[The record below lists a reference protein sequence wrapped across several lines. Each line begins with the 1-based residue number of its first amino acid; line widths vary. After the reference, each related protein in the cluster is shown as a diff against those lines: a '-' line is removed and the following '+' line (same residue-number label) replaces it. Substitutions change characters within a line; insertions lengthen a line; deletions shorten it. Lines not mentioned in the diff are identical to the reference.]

1 MRATKPPSVQ
11 IIFRPMKK
19 YEIVERKTVHHTF
32 IVEADSLLEA
42 AQIASRDLTAIGKKQ
57 RDNVNTFVS
66 DPVIQHI
73 LEV

>member
-1 MRATKPPSVQ
+1 
-11 IIFRPMKK
+11 MKK

-32 IVEADSLLEA
+32 YVEADSLLEA
-42 AQIASRDLTAIGKKQ
+42 AQIASRDLAAMGKKQ
-57 RDNVNTFVS
+57 RDNVTTFVS